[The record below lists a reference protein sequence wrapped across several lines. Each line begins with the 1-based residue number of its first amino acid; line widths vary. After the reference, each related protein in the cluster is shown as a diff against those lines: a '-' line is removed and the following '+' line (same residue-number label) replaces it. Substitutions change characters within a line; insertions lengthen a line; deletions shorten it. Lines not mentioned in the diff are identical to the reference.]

1 MDFMENFRD
10 FVLGPDPFGR
20 SWHVLFRYLQTAI
33 SIRHSDSVDVGFL
46 LDSGD
51 EKMTRTVVLPH
62 GALRAYCQ
70 QSGRK
75 MDDSWCSR
83 LGWCKLRQM
92 VETAEDLDKEY
103 LVVTTAEITEFD
115 AIVRQWEAEFLRQ
128 HAA

>member
-1 MDFMENFRD
+1 MGFMENFRD

-20 SWHVLFRYLQTAI
+20 NWHVLFRYLQTAI

-75 MDDSWCSR
+75 MDDSWCGR
-83 LGWCKLRQM
+83 LGWCKLRLM

-115 AIVRQWEAEFLRQ
+115 AMIRQWEAEFLRQ